1 MHEEILKQHKDIL
14 KPTTPN
20 LTNPTTATSNKHTS
34 NINYR
39 QTETTLIFRI
49 FGGLLRNELKCNKCN
64 YSSKTYNSFLDL
76 SLEVGKGV
84 SSLLSALKA
93 FTVIERLSVGNEWNC
108 EGCKKKVQV

>member
-1 MHEEILKQHKDIL
+1 MHEEILKQHKDKL
-14 KPTTPN
+14 KPTTANP
-20 LTNPTTATSNKHTS
+20 TNPSSNKHTS
-34 NINYR
+34 NININHK
-39 QTETTLIFRI
+39 QTETTIIFRI
-49 FGGLLRNELKCNKCN
+49 FGGLLRNELKCNKCD

>member
-1 MHEEILKQHKDIL
+1 MHEEILKQHKDTI
-14 KPTTPN
+14 KPTT
-20 LTNPTTATSNKHTS
+20 TNPTSTSNKHTS
-34 NINYR
+34 NITTNHR

-49 FGGLLRNELKCNKCN
+49 FGGLLRNELKCNKCS